1 MHKDK
6 VDWDGY
12 SWLHNGCVIYDDVRQ
27 PNHIWQYVI
36 QNKVLFQASS
46 VVAVNTSATNC
57 YKRDVCV
64 VQKPQI
70 ICTNDGL
77 LEPFVKATDREWI
90 LANSV
95 WLDVTEP
102 IPFLISSP

>member
-1 MHKDK
+1 MQ
-6 VDWDGY
+6 
-12 SWLHNGCVIYDDVRQ
+12 NGGVIYDDIRQ
-27 PNHIWQYVI
+27 PNHIWQFVI
-36 QNKVLFQASS
+36 QNKVLFQASC

-70 ICTNDGL
+70 MCTNDHL

-90 LANSV
+90 EANSV
-95 WLDVTEP
+95 WVDVSEP
-102 IPFLISSP
+102 LPFLTLPILRRQCCDPVSV